1 MKHFAKKAL
10 FAATAA
16 ALASP
21 AMAEDLRLQLNWIA
35 GGDHAPIYYA
45 QQQGWYADADVELE
59 IVPGTGSGAAA
70 QALTVGQADVAIIDT
85 PTALQFLAKDA
96 PLNGIFVA
104 YNDNAAGLYWR
115 KSSGIETVADLA
127 GKKIGAP
134 AFDATRQM
142 WIPYAGA
149 LGVDPDSVEWVN
161 VLPTGKV
168 AALQSG
174 AIDVTTHFY
183 SVHFVYEDIFGDDLG
198 FALMRDNGMNT
209 YSLAYFASD
218 DALSENEDTVSNFVK
233 VTQQAFAFCLETPAP
248 CAEALSSAVSMRLSD
263 AERQVEY
270 AALVMPGIDN
280 SLAVGEW
287 DLERV
292 AKDYEVVRSA
302 FDLPELDVTSA
313 FTNAY
318 IDPDVAY
325 PAQQ

>member
-1 MKHFAKKAL
+1 MNSCARNAI

-16 ALASP
+16 AFASP
-21 AMAEDLRLQLNWIA
+21 AMAEDLRLQLNWTA
-35 GGDHAPIYYA
+35 GGDHAPLYYA
-45 QQQGWYADADVELE
+45 QNQGWYADAGVGLE

-70 QALTVGQADVAIIDT
+70 QALAVGQADIAIIDT
-85 PTALQFLAKDA
+85 PTALQFLAQGA

-115 KSSGIETVADLA
+115 RSSGIETVADIA
-127 GKKIGAP
+127 GRTIGAP

-142 WIPYAGA
+142 WIPYAQA
-149 LGVDPDSVEWVN
+149 LGIDPDSVEWVN
-161 VLPTGKV
+161 VQPTGKV

-183 SVHFVYEDIFGDDLG
+183 SVHFIYEDIFGDDLG
-198 FALMRDNGMNT
+198 FALMRDHGMNL

-218 DALSENEDTVSNFVK
+218 GAIAEKSETVRSFVN
-233 VTQQAFAFCLETPAP
+233 VTQRAFAFCLETPEP

-280 SLAVGEW
+280 PLAVGEW
-287 DLERV
+287 DMARV
-292 AKDYEVVRSA
+292 AADYAVVQSA
-302 FDLPELDVTSA
+302 FGLAEIDAAAA

-318 IDPDVAY
+318 IDTTIAY
-325 PAQQ
+325 PAR

>member
-1 MKHFAKKAL
+1 MKQHFKKAL
-10 FAATAA
+10 YAATAVVIT
-16 ALASP
+16 SP
-21 AMAEDLRLQLNWIA
+21 AFADDLRLQLNWTA
-35 GGDHAPIYYA
+35 GGDHAPLYYA
-45 QQQGWYADADVELE
+45 QQQGWYSDAGVELE

-70 QALTVGQADVAIIDT
+70 QALAVGQADIAIIDT
-85 PTALQFLAKDA
+85 PTALQFLAEDA

-115 KSSGIETVADLA
+115 RSTGIETVADIA
-127 GKKIGAP
+127 GRSLGAP

-142 WIPYAGA
+142 WVPYARA
-149 LGVDPDSVEWVN
+149 LGIDPDSVEWVN
-161 VLPTGKV
+161 VQPTGKV

-198 FALMRDNGMNT
+198 FALMRDHGLNL

-218 DALSENEDTVSNFVK
+218 EALAKKEETVGGFVA
-233 VTQQAFAFCLETPAP
+233 VTQRAFAFCLETPAP

-270 AALVMPGIDN
+270 AARVMPGIDN
-280 SLAVGEW
+280 TLAVGEW
-287 DLERV
+287 NLERV
-292 AKDYEVVRSA
+292 VSDYAIVQEA
-302 FDLPELDVTSA
+302 FDLPDIDVAAA

-318 IDPDVAY
+318 IDSDISY
-325 PAQQ
+325 PAQ

>member
-1 MKHFAKKAL
+1 MNFYAKKAL
-10 FAATAA
+10 YAATAV

-21 AMAEDLRLQLNWIA
+21 AVAEDLRLQLNWTA
-35 GGDHAPIYYA
+35 GGDHAPLYYA
-45 QQQGWYADADVELE
+45 QQQGWYADAGVDLE

-70 QALTVGQADVAIIDT
+70 QALAVGQADVAIIDT
-85 PTALQFLAKDA
+85 PTALQFLAEDA

-115 KSSGIETVADLA
+115 RSTGIETVADIA
-127 GKKIGAP
+127 GRTIGAP

-142 WIPYAGA
+142 WIPYAQA
-149 LGVDPDSVEWVN
+149 LGIDPESVEWVN
-161 VLPTGKV
+161 VQPTGKV

-198 FALMRDNGMNT
+198 FALMRDHGMNT
-209 YSLAYFASD
+209 YGLAYFASD
-218 DALSENEDTVSNFVK
+218 AALAENEDAVRSFVT
-233 VTQQAFAFCLETPAP
+233 VTQQAFAFCLETPEP
-248 CAEALSSAVSMRLSD
+248 CAEALSSAVSMRLAD

-270 AALVMPGIDN
+270 AALVMPGLDN

-287 DLERV
+287 DMERV
-292 AKDYEVVRSA
+292 ASDYTVVQSA
-302 FDLPELDVTSA
+302 FGLPEIDATAA

-318 IDPDVAY
+318 IDPTIAY
-325 PAQQ
+325 PAQ

>member
-1 MKHFAKKAL
+1 MKHTAKKAL
-10 FAATAA
+10 FAATAV

-21 AMAEDLRLQLNWIA
+21 AMAEDLRLQLNWTA
-35 GGDHAPIYYA
+35 GGDHAPLYYA
-45 QQQGWYADADVELE
+45 LQQGWFADAGVELE

-70 QALTVGQADVAIIDT
+70 QALAVGQADVAIIDT
-85 PTALQFLAKDA
+85 PTALQFLAEDA

-115 KSSGIETVADLA
+115 RSSGIETLADLA
-127 GKKIGAP
+127 GRTIGAP

-142 WIPYAGA
+142 WIPYAQA
-149 LGVDPDSVEWVN
+149 LGIDPASVEWVN

-198 FALMRDNGMNT
+198 YALMRDHGMNT
-209 YSLAYFASD
+209 YGLAYFASD
-218 DALSENEDTVSNFVK
+218 VALAENEETVRSFVN

-248 CAEALSSAVSMRLSD
+248 CAEALSSAASMRLSD

-270 AALVMPGIDN
+270 AGLVMPGTNN

-287 DLERV
+287 NLERV
-292 AKDYEVVRSA
+292 ANDYEVVRAA
-302 FDLPELDVTSA
+302 FGLPEIDVAEA

-318 IDPDVAY
+318 IDTDIAY
-325 PAQQ
+325 PPQQ